1 MALEKEKT
9 IYNPAICLAFN
20 QSQSGSVP
28 FFVASLAAL
37 FHPKK
42 KITIYKKLLS
52 VRVKRD
58 FFYSYLVI
66 LLLVIQI
73 NDKQIFCV
81 FSSSFYCANVNML
94 DYQVYE
100 KFLYGG

>member
-9 IYNPAICLAFN
+9 IYNPAIRLAFN

-42 KITIYKKLLS
+42 KLQYKKIIKCS
-52 VRVKRD
+52 CQTRF

-73 NDKQIFCV
+73 NDKQI
-81 FSSSFYCANVNML
+81 L
-94 DYQVYE
+94 VY
-100 KFLYGG
+100 FPRLLWQM